1 MLTKPVPYEM
11 TFVWVSQNS
20 IFNQENALVG
30 SSTCEIFANIRLKL
44 SNIRVL
50 SSRYNAT
57 VMSGA
62 AARQADV
69 RTIQAWR
76 IQNILQS
83 IAQCPASVFS
93 VHGAASGSCV
103 PATMELSLPGHTP
116 PPGCLCS
123 TGESA
128 GREISFRQWFGAL
141 SKAGKDYCVQGQNGG
156 PPA

>member
-1 MLTKPVPYEM
+1 M

-123 TGESA
+123 SGESA
-128 GREISFRQWFGAL
+128 GGEMKSASISDLEVSVKQE
-141 SKAGKDYCVQGQNGG
+141 KDYFCVKVKDQNGV
-156 PPA
+156 